1 MRKITFILFSLVF
14 YGPIVFSQERVETKL
29 ISASTSE
36 ETKLLETL
44 KNYKVAE
51 IDIAQ
56 FKKNV
61 SSLEETSV
69 IWEIDESLKL
79 DFKMYPHDVR
89 SSSYEAI
96 TVDGDKIQ
104 KVELPE
110 IITYKGY
117 LPDGHSVRL
126 TIDDGFIYGKIET
139 DKGTLKIDQL
149 KYMVKDKSIPS
160 NKIVIYQLADVKES
174 DSECGT
180 PNVEIEEKSI
190 SSQVA
195 KSTSAG
201 CSIIELILDCD
212 TDYFDDYGNNS
223 HARMLAEINMIQE
236 MYEDDID
243 AVLSVTQTAVFA
255 T

>member
-96 TVDGDKIQ
+96 TVDG
-104 KVELPE
+104 
-110 IITYKGY
+110 G
-117 LPDGHSVRL
+117 
-126 TIDDGFIYGKIET
+126 
-139 DKGTLKIDQL
+139 
-149 KYMVKDKSIPS
+149 
-160 NKIVIYQLADVKES
+160 IV
-174 DSECGT
+174 
-180 PNVEIEEKSI
+180 
-190 SSQVA
+190 
-195 KSTSAG
+195 
-201 CSIIELILDCD
+201 
-212 TDYFDDYGNNS
+212 FD
-223 HARMLAEINMIQE
+223 
-236 MYEDDID
+236 
-243 AVLSVTQTAVFA
+243 
-255 T
+255 